1 MPRLRTDFNQDEVDR
16 EYSRGLAAVD
26 PRATNRRYRPRL
38 SMFEDDHPSTFELGS
53 ELDEFI
59 DPDEPRPRATKGT

>member
-1 MPRLRTDFNQDEVDR
+1 MAIRNEDEIDRQHAKALASVD
-16 EYSRGLAAVD
+16 SRVA
-26 PRATNRRYRPRL
+26 NRRFRPRMAML
-38 SMFEDDHPSTFELGS
+38 DDDHPSRFELGS